1 MNMAGDMQLEEQ
13 LHLWYQAA
21 IKIMDVRH
29 VKMTAGETLRA
40 YRLPSN
46 AFVFALQGRAAI
58 RLDERE
64 HLLRKFHLL
73 HAGKGSYLDI
83 TLTEDIFEYYFV
95 LYKAT
100 IPLPLLKDKWKSA
113 DKSSIPFIQQY
124 SFLPK
129 LPILLYQKLEQLEQE
144 WNDSG
149 KLAKLH
155 AKTLLYDFIYELM
168 QQLHEQNVPMH
179 SGQPVTQALRFIHE
193 HYAEPIT
200 LERLAE
206 VLECSPRQATRM
218 FKSQLNTS
226 PIDYLIRYRMEKA
239 KKMLLE
245 TDATL
250 QEIAAGVGYQDVY
263 FFSRTFKKHSGFAPV
278 HYKENPQSVLGRL
291 YNPFTMSISSIAKN
305 AAGRHTN
312 LEDKNH
318 SQYRSEGVLPMFR
331 SSKPSIALI
340 LLLSLTLLATAC
352 GSSQTPADS
361 GQAPASTSPAKE
373 QAPTERVLK
382 DAVGHEVKVPANPQ
396 RVIATYLEDHLVA
409 LGVKPVAQ
417 WSINKGTTSVQN
429 YLQKDLNGIPTIP
442 FDLPFEAVMSFQPDL
457 IIIDSAETVA
467 GDKYAQYSKI
477 APTYTVGGE
486 KNNDWRQEFLTIGEV
501 LNKSKEAKE
510 ALDKYDAKAKDAKE
524 KLQKALGTQKAAAL
538 WVTAKAVYVVSEKL
552 SSGDVLYKDLGLNV
566 PSIVKEASA
575 TGTAN
580 WLPLSAEKLATLDA
594 DYLFIV
600 NSKGVTK
607 EEFLKEPVWQ
617 GIPAVKKGQV
627 YDFDNNSS
635 WLYTGT
641 IANSQ
646 MIDDVLKSVV
656 K

>member
-1 MNMAGDMQLEEQ
+1 MAEDMQLEELLQ
-13 LHLWYQAA
+13 IWYQAA
-21 IKIMDVRH
+21 IRIMDVRH
-29 VKMTAGETLRA
+29 VKMTSGEALRA

-46 AFVFALQGRAAI
+46 AFVFALQGRTVV

-73 HAGKGSYLDI
+73 HGGKGSYLDI
-83 TLTEDIFEYYFV
+83 ERTEEGFEYYFV
-95 LYKAT
+95 LYKASV
-100 IPLPLLKDKWKSA
+100 PLPALKDKWKSP
-113 DKSSIPFIQQY
+113 DSRGSNPFSLQY

-129 LPILLYQKLEQLEQE
+129 LPVLLYRKLEQLERA
-144 WNDSG
+144 WNSPG

-179 SGQPVTQALRFIHE
+179 SGQPATQALRYLHE

-200 LERLAE
+200 LERLAD
-206 VLECSPRQATRM
+206 VLDCSPRQVTRM
-218 FKSQLNTS
+218 FKTWLNTS
-226 PIDYLIRYRMEKA
+226 PIDYLIRYRMEQA

-245 TDATL
+245 TDASL
-250 QEIAAGVGYQDVY
+250 QEIASGVGYQDVY
-263 FFSRTFKKHSGFAPV
+263 FFSRTFKKHTGYAPV
-278 HYKENPQSVLGRL
+278 HYKENQQHAVQRL
-291 YNPFTMSISSIAKN
+291 NNPFPMSISSIAFD
-305 AAGRHTN
+305 APEGHTMI
-312 LEDKNH
+312 EDKNH

-331 SSKPSIALI
+331 SSKPSIAFI
-340 LLLSLTLLATAC
+340 LLLSLTLLVTAC
-352 GSSQTPADS
+352 GSSPSPADS
-361 GQAPASTSPAKE
+361 GQAPASTSAAQE
-373 QAPTERVLK
+373 QSGAERVLK
-382 DAVGHEVKVPANPQ
+382 DALGHEVKVPANPQ

-429 YLQKDLNGIPTIP
+429 YLQKDLNGIPPIP
-442 FDLPFEAVMSFQPDL
+442 FDLPFEAVMSFKPDL
-457 IIIDSAETVA
+457 IIMDSAETVA
-467 GDKYAQYSKI
+467 GDKYAQYAKI

-486 KNNDWRQEFLTIGEV
+486 QNNDWRQELLTIGEV

-510 ALDKYDAKAKDAKE
+510 ALDKYDAKVKDAKE
-524 KLQKALGTQKAAAL
+524 KLAKAVGTQKAAAL

-566 PSIVKEASA
+566 PDVVKEASA

-646 MIDDVLKSVV
+646 MIDDVLKSVM